1 MKVCSIFMEM
11 QTMINAGFV
20 DFLFTGAAILP
31 QILLFTGYI
40 GPALLL
46 FIPLLMAACLISMYR
61 EQTAATE
68 EKTAG
73 DGVAEQEL
81 PLMPPGR

>member
-1 MKVCSIFMEM
+1 
-11 QTMINAGFV
+11 MINAGFV

-46 FIPLLMAACLISMYR
+46 LIPLLIAACLISMYR
-61 EQTAATE
+61 EQTSKVPETGE
-68 EKTAG
+68 ESGAEMELPPTTAG
-73 DGVAEQEL
+73 
-81 PLMPPGR
+81 R

>member
-1 MKVCSIFMEM
+1 MEM

-46 FIPLLMAACLISMYR
+46 FIPLLIAACLISAYR
-61 EQTAATE
+61 EQTAVA
-68 EKTAG
+68 EKNVAG
-73 DGVAEQEL
+73 DAPAEQEL
-81 PLMPPGR
+81 PLSTAGR